1 VNDSPVRVAVVRRV
15 GAPPAPA
22 DADADLVAVE
32 EPLQLELEHGP
43 RAARAR
49 VNAGVVLRTPGRD
62 EDLAAGLLFA
72 EGFLTSARDIERI
85 ERPAAGHLRV
95 SLGPD
100 VEVNE
105 RLARR
110 VLVRSSAC
118 GVCGRDAIDDLSA
131 AGAAALPPG
140 PPVEGRLLQSLPAV
154 LRARQTA
161 FDDTGGLHAAAL
173 FDRDGALLGCA
184 EDVGRHNAVDKLI
197 GAHLRGSAL
206 QASPP
211 SDPLPPHPAIMIVS
225 GRAAFEIVHKAVRA
239 RVPVLAAV
247 GAPSSLAVE
256 TALAFNLTLA
266 GFLRADRFNVYAG
279 FDRIV

>member
-1 VNDSPVRVAVVRRV
+1 MNDSPVRVAAVRRV
-15 GAPPAPA
+15 GAPQAPA

-43 RAARAR
+43 RAARSR
-49 VNAGVVLRTPGRD
+49 LNVGVVLRTPGRD

-72 EGFLTSARDIERI
+72 EGFVGSARDIERM
-85 ERPAAGHLRV
+85 ERPAAGHLSV
-95 SLGPD
+95 SLAP
-100 VEVNE
+100 EVVLDE

-118 GVCGRDAIDDLSA
+118 GVCGRDAVDDL
-131 AGAAALPPG
+131 AGAGVAALPPG
-140 PPVEGRLLQSLPAV
+140 PAVPGRTLQSLPAL
-154 LRARQTA
+154 LRARQAA

-173 FDRDGALLGCA
+173 FDRDGTLLGCA

-197 GAHLRGSAL
+197 GAHLRASAL
-206 QASPP
+206 PGLP
-211 SDPLPPHPAIMIVS
+211 SSLPSPLPVILLVS
-225 GRAAFEIVHKAVRA
+225 GRAAFEIAHKAVRA
-239 RVPVLAAV
+239 RVPILAAV

-256 TALAFNLTLA
+256 TARAFNLTLA
-266 GFLRADRFNVYAG
+266 GFVRHDRFNVYSG